1 MLWVVKTKKGMRFY
15 SPLCFCAHLSHS
27 THPLLHS
34 PYTHPQGDFNFQPT
48 WPQYQLITEGE
59 MSTEHAHYPPMPSTD
74 PWTPRVEQPL
84 KSALKAKWGQEPEFT
99 CYSYADRV
107 RYI

>member
-1 MLWVVKTKKGMRFY
+1 
-15 SPLCFCAHLSHS
+15 
-27 THPLLHS
+27 
-34 PYTHPQGDFNFQPT
+34 
-48 WPQYQLITEGE
+48 

-107 RYI
+107 LYRWEERVEEAGVIGEGVIDGVMGATHFFITPTPKHTPQ

>member
-1 MLWVVKTKKGMRFY
+1 
-15 SPLCFCAHLSHS
+15 
-27 THPLLHS
+27 
-34 PYTHPQGDFNFQPT
+34 
-48 WPQYQLITEGE
+48 
-59 MSTEHAHYPPMPSTD
+59 MSTEHAHYPLMPSTD

-107 RYI
+107 HFNEKRADVREIGRRGRGRMRRGAESEALIFITHTNTHPPK